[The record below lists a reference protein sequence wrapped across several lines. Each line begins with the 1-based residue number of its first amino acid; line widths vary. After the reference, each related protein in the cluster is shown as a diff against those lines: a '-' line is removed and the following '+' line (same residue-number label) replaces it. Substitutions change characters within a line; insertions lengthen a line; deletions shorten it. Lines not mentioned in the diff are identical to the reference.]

1 MKKSCLN
8 LFLLQLANHGLAEH
22 IHMKPEARSVDSG
35 CSFSTISYV
44 GFMMIT
50 ANTVVNLIANA
61 NVNNNNNNN
70 NNMNNNNNNDNNN
83 NNNNAGRSFNPD
95 EYNYS
100 DANTTSLT
108 DLVKQDPFSSLVIQ
122 SLISSDEESLGT
134 SLAHWVTA
142 LWRSRPGCL
151 LSIVCQLGKG
161 MGLDLPCQEGGCY

>member
-8 LFLLQLANHGLAEH
+8 LFILQLANNALAEW
-22 IHMKPEARSVDSG
+22 IHVEPEARSVDSG

-61 NVNNNNNNN
+61 NVNNNNDNNN
-70 NNMNNNNNNDNNN
+70 NNNNNNNNDNNN
-83 NNNNAGRSFNPD
+83 NNNNAGRSLSPE
-95 EYNYS
+95 EYSYS
-100 DANTTSLT
+100 DTNSTGFNN
-108 DLVKQDPFSSLVIQ
+108 LVKQDPFSPNVIQ

-134 SLAHWVTA
+134 SLARWVTA

-151 LSIVCQLGKG
+151 LSIVCQLGNG
-161 MGLDLPCQEGGCY
+161 MGLDLPCQEGVC